1 MGTTTSDPCT
11 GQAAPAAVRGRHP
24 GSATLRILAALLD
37 YPGSALRRHL
47 AELPGLLAAD
57 AVLAAPRR
65 AQLGR
70 LLDLLSQGDPLDA
83 ETAYVEL
90 FDRGR
95 ATSLHLFEHVHGDS
109 RDRGPA
115 MIDLGETY
123 ARAGLLLRED
133 ELPDYLPAV
142 LEFVSTQPPREA
154 RSFLGEIAH
163 LLAAIHG
170 ALVQRGSAQAA
181 PYAQAY
187 AAVFAALLE
196 LAGHPV
202 PDVPAP
208 HAATPAEP
216 GLDESWTEP
225 AAFDGCSNLGQA
237 RAGQPQPIRIVRA
250 GPAHAGGASQGAK
263 P

>member
-1 MGTTTSDPCT
+1 MGATTELRSA
-11 GQAAPAAVRGRHP
+11 QAAIVGRHP
-24 GSATLRILAALLD
+24 GSATLRVLGALLD
-37 YPGSALRRHL
+37 YPGAGLRAHL
-47 AELPGLLAAD
+47 AELPALLDAD
-57 AVLAAPRR
+57 AALAGPRR
-65 AQLGR
+65 AQISGLLELLGA
-70 LLDLLSQGDPLDA
+70 GDPLDA

-154 RSFLGEIAH
+154 RAFLGEIAH

-196 LAGHPV
+196 LAGQSV
-202 PDVPAP
+202 PEVPAVP
-208 HAATPAEP
+208 ARAAPEP
-216 GLDESWTEP
+216 GIDESWTEP
-225 AAFDGCSNLGQA
+225 AAFDGCANLGQA
-237 RAGQPQPIRIVRA
+237 RTGRPSQPQPIHIVRA
-250 GPAHAGGASQGAK
+250 GGPGASRGAN

>member
-1 MGTTTSDPCT
+1 MGATTDLRTA
-11 GQAAPAAVRGRHP
+11 QAAIAGRHP
-24 GSATLRILAALLD
+24 GSATLRVLGALLD
-37 YPGSALRRHL
+37 YPGAGLRAHL
-47 AELPGLLAAD
+47 AELPALLDAD
-57 AVLAAPRR
+57 AALAAPRR
-65 AQLGR
+65 AQIAGLLELLGT
-70 LLDLLSQGDPLDA
+70 GDPLDA

-154 RSFLGEIAH
+154 GAFLGEIAH

-170 ALVQRGSAQAA
+170 ALAQRGSAQAA

-196 LAGHPV
+196 LAGQPV
-202 PDVPAP
+202 PEVPAVP
-208 HAATPAEP
+208 AVPAKAAPEP
-216 GLDESWTEP
+216 GIDESWTEP
-225 AAFDGCSNLGQA
+225 AAFDGCANLGQA
-237 RAGQPQPIRIVRA
+237 RAGQPQPIHIVRA
-250 GPAHAGGASQGAK
+250 GGSGASRGAN